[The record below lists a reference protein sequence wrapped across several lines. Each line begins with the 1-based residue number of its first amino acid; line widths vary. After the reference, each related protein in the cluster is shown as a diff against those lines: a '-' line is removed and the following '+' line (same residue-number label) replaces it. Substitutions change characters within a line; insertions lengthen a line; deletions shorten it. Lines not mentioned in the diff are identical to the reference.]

1 MFKNKNEINLI
12 LFFSTIFGIISI
24 YFFGDSYLDNEWG
37 NMLSI
42 LERENILSI
51 RRVQG
56 EYVPNIFMPPFYPLF
71 LFVLKKFLFGHDILL
86 ITLQFIQLFLFLL
99 AIIVFN
105 KTLASLFSRNLS
117 SFGTL
122 IFAFYPLNI
131 YSVGQT
137 SSVTI
142 QVFFITCIFYSFIKI
157 YETYSFKNIVF
168 FSISSGLLMLLRGEF
183 FLFYFLSLAYLFLK
197 SKNYKTVIL
206 SVLITLLTVSPY
218 LWRNYKVFD
227 LITITKSSGFNLLKG
242 NNPLSIVEG
251 TPLSAEA
258 YEIMDAVPG
267 LEDEINNL
275 GPTKDYDLIIDK
287 IFLHKALDF
296 IEKDPKRYIALYG
309 KKFLS
314 FAFIDIT
321 STYPNYY
328 SFLHIIPKIILSI
341 TTLLSII
348 LLFRFQINITN
359 FFILYYISN
368 IGLFSFFF
376 ILPRY
381 SLSLLP
387 VQIILSILL
396 IKKTR
401 FLK

>member
-1 MFKNKNEINLI
+1 
-12 LFFSTIFGIISI
+12 
-24 YFFGDSYLDNEWG
+24 
-37 NMLSI
+37 
-42 LERENILSI
+42 
-51 RRVQG
+51 
-56 EYVPNIFMPPFYPLF
+56 
-71 LFVLKKFLFGHDILL
+71 
-86 ITLQFIQLFLFLL
+86 
-99 AIIVFN
+99 
-105 KTLASLFSRNLS
+105 
-117 SFGTL
+117 
-122 IFAFYPLNI
+122 
-131 YSVGQT
+131 
-137 SSVTI
+137 
-142 QVFFITCIFYSFIKI
+142 
-157 YETYSFKNIVF
+157 
-168 FSISSGLLMLLRGEF
+168 MLLRAEF

-197 SKNYKTVIL
+197 SKNFKTVIL

-341 TTLLSII
+341 TTLLRII